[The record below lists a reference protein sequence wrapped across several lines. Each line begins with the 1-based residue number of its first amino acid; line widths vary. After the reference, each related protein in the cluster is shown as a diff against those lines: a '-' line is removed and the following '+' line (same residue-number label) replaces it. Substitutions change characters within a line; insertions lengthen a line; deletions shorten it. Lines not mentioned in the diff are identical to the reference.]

1 MKQWYQVTNNETFQA
16 FKNSCKWIEAG
27 MGTLASSIQFKDTGE
42 ICSLCY
48 DTIEQKIFILR
59 EVQ

>member
-1 MKQWYQVTNNETFQA
+1 MKQWVKILDNETTEI

-27 MGTLASSIQFKDTGE
+27 TGTLASSIKFKDTGE

-48 DTIEQKIFILR
+48 DTITNEIFILK